1 MATQVRGDK
10 FNSGKPR
17 MSLIPGVAMRAVAM
31 VYNYGEKKYAAW
43 NWSKGL
49 TFSELIDATERH
61 ISYFK
66 DGENLDRESNL
77 HHLAHA
83 VFGLLCILY
92 FMSIGRHDLD
102 DRNKRDRKGFGRGF
116 MTEMNDPPIKLR
128 EMEEQN
134 DAA

>member
-1 MATQVRGDK
+1 MSRGNK

-17 MSLIPGVAMRAVAM
+17 MSLIPGIALRAVAM
-31 VYNYGEKKYAAW
+31 VYNYGEIKYAAW
-43 NWSKGL
+43 NWAKGIP
-49 TFSELIDATERH
+49 FSELIDATERH

-83 VFGLLCILY
+83 CFGLLCILY
-92 FMSIGRHDLD
+92 FMSIGRSDLD
-102 DRNKRDRKGFGRGF
+102 DRLKRDRKGFGRAF
-116 MTEMNDPPIKLR
+116 VTTMSEPPIKLS
-128 EMEEQN
+128 EMEDKN